1 MARCSL
7 LHFLAASF
15 IALTGGDNLAAR
27 VLITRR
33 VELWQ
38 VAVCAVISAYLAL
51 GVATHSLRLYH
62 WAILAAAPMA
72 FVASNRGRRFFIDW
86 LPLFAFWMVYD
97 RLRLLQPLLYERV
110 SVKGAYIVECGLFG
124 WLGGGEV
131 PAHAWHA
138 WLIAHSA
145 TTYGAVIAWSAQLV
159 YLSYLFI
166 LPVHLSVWWWRSE
179 RCAGD
184 RRSFVRHLSAF
195 TVLHVVALCLYI
207 SLPVAPPWWVS
218 LHGMAQPT
226 ADLVARTNMAD
237 AIDGVIVQRMIK
249 NAAQWFGAIPSLHA
263 AYPML
268 LFALSIGRRSRIAV
282 AMLGVYSAAMCIT
295 TVILNQHYII
305 DLLAA
310 AMAVV
315 AAWMLAG
322 RVCGLLFQSSDGS
335 DGAGYGIS
343 NPLEETC

>member
-1 MARCSL
+1 M
-7 LHFLAASF
+7 AAS
-15 IALTGGDNLAAR
+15 

-38 VAVCAVISAYLAL
+38 VTVCAVISVYLAL

-72 FVASNRGRRFFIDW
+72 FVASNRGRRFFLDW

-110 SVKGAYIVECGLFG
+110 SVKWPYIAECGLFG
-124 WLGGGEV
+124 WLAGGEA
-131 PAHAWHA
+131 PAHAAHA
-138 WLIAHSA
+138 WLFAHSA
-145 TTYGAVIAWSAQLV
+145 TSYGAVIGWAAQLV
-159 YLSYLFI
+159 YFSYLFI
-166 LPVHLSVWWWRSE
+166 LPAHLAVWWWRGG
-179 RCAGD
+179 RHAGD
-184 RRSFVRHLSAF
+184 RQSFVRHLSAF
-195 TVLHVVALCLYI
+195 TLLHAVALLLYI

-237 AIDGVIVQRMIK
+237 AMDGVIVQGMIK
-249 NAAQWFGAIPSLHA
+249 NAAQWFGAVPSLHA

-282 AMLGVYSAAMCIT
+282 ATLAVYSAAMCIT

-310 AMAVV
+310 AMAVAV
-315 AAWMLAG
+315 ACMLASPVS
-322 RVCGLLFQSSDGS
+322 RFLFQSSDGS
-335 DGAGYGIS
+335 EDIACTLMK
-343 NPLEETC
+343 PLLE

>member
-1 MARCSL
+1 V
-7 LHFLAASF
+7 
-15 IALTGGDNLAAR
+15 T
-27 VLITRR
+27 
-33 VELWQ
+33 
-38 VAVCAVISAYLAL
+38 VCAVISVYLAL

-72 FVASNRGRRFFIDW
+72 FVASNRGRRFFLDW

-110 SVKGAYIVECGLFG
+110 SVKGPYLIECGLFG
-124 WLGGGEV
+124 WLAGGEA
-131 PAHAWHA
+131 PAHAAHA
-138 WLIAHSA
+138 WLVAHSA
-145 TTYGAVIAWSAQLV
+145 TSYGAVIGWAAQLV
-159 YLSYLFI
+159 YFSYLFI
-166 LPVHLSVWWWRSE
+166 LPAHLAVWWWRGG
-179 RCAGD
+179 RHAGD
-184 RRSFVRHLSAF
+184 RQSFVRHLSAF
-195 TVLHVVALCLYI
+195 TLLHAVALLLYI

-237 AIDGVIVQRMIK
+237 AMDGVIVQGMIK
-249 NAAQWFGAIPSLHA
+249 NAAQWFGAVPSLHA

-282 AMLGVYSAAMCIT
+282 ATLAVYSAAMCIT

-310 AMAVV
+310 AMAVAV
-315 AAWMLAG
+315 ACMLASPVS
-322 RVCGLLFQSSDGS
+322 RFLFQSSDGS
-335 DGAGYGIS
+335 EDIACTLMK
-343 NPLEETC
+343 PLLE